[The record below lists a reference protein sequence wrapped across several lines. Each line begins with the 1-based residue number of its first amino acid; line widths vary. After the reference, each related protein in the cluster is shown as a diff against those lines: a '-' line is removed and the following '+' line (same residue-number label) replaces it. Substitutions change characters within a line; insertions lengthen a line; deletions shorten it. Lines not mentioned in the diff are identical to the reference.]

1 MRRLTESCI
10 MRAAERAR
18 LRPFFMASVL
28 AAYCR
33 MHDLSDD
40 ALARLLGCS
49 PDDVVRLALC
59 RRPIAQSPTFLS
71 DIDHL
76 ARRFAIPGE
85 RLIQIIRDVDALP
98 APRDPGDAGEERRR
112 ER

>member
-1 MRRLTESCI
+1 MRRPITESC

-33 MHDLSDD
+33 MHDLSAD
-40 ALARLLGCS
+40 ALARLPGCS
-49 PDDVVRLALC
+49 PDDVVRLALG
-59 RRPIAQSPTFLS
+59 RRPIARSPTFLGA
-71 DIDHL
+71 IDHL

-85 RLIQIIRDVDALP
+85 RLIPIIRDVDALP